1 MNCDLKWASAFVLIV
16 SFSLKLRTILG
27 HWGNTLLTA
36 FKLELFTLMNVLYLN
51 IVQAA
56 LCLYS
61 TLFIISR
68 LKLMKINQHSR
79 MKKIIKESD
88 FKKWNV
94 LSCFPEWNKM
104 KECLVWCRF
113 FHLRVLFVCVG
124 WICGSLTQL
133 PSMVDTLPYFDP
145 LECTFAFLFP
155 QSFKLTLTSC
165 SIVSFIHSC
174 IHS

>member
-16 SFSLKLRTILG
+16 SFSLKLWTILG

-79 MKKIIKESD
+79 MKKSSRKVISR
-88 FKKWNV
+88 NGMY
-94 LSCFPEWNKM
+94 FPVSQSRIRWKSAWYDAIFFPP
-104 KECLVWCRF
+104 KSFVCLCRVNLWF
-113 FHLRVLFVCVG
+113 INSVTQHGWYRLTALLWSLRVHVC
-124 WICGSLTQL
+124 I
-133 PSMVDTLPYFDP
+133 
-145 LECTFAFLFP
+145 
-155 QSFKLTLTSC
+155 SFSPEL
-165 SIVSFIHSC
+165 
-174 IHS
+174 